1 MTGPSE
7 SPLPRDMRGPGPV
20 IRGSRL
26 GAGTA
31 AAMLAVLAT
40 SASLLWPP
48 RPLLLWNASAS
59 SPVGLYS
66 VDWRSSLSV
75 GDMVVAWPPPDARR
89 LAAARHYLPASV
101 PLVKRIAAA
110 SGARICARGA
120 RIYIDGRMAALR
132 RSHDPEGRRLP
143 WWSGCRLL
151 KGGDLLLLS
160 PHSPAAFDGRYFG
173 PTRERE
179 VIGRARLLWAD

>member
-1 MTGPSE
+1 MTACGD
-7 SPLPRDMRGPGPV
+7 SPLPRGMRGSGPA
-20 IRGSRL
+20 IRKSRL

-31 AAMLAVLAT
+31 AAMLAVLAA
-40 SASLLWPP
+40 SATLLWRP

-66 VDWRSSLSV
+66 VDWRSSLSA

-89 LAAARHYLPASV
+89 LAAARDYLPSSV
-101 PLVKRIAAA
+101 PLVKRIAAV

-120 RIYIDGRMAALR
+120 RIYIDGRMAAIR

-143 WWSGCRLL
+143 WWSGCRIL

-160 PHSPAAFDGRYFG
+160 PHSPEAFDGRYFG
-173 PTRERE
+173 ATHQRE
-179 VIGRARLLWAD
+179 VIGRARRLWAD

>member
-7 SPLPRDMRGPGPV
+7 NPLPRET
-20 IRGSRL
+20 RGSAPALRSL
-26 GAGTA
+26 WLSAGTA
-31 AAMLAVLAT
+31 AAALAMLAAA
-40 SASLLWPP
+40 ASFLWPS

-66 VDWRSSLSV
+66 VDWRSRLSA

-89 LAAARHYLPASV
+89 LAAARDYLPSSV
-101 PLVKRIAAA
+101 PLVKRIAAV
-110 SGARICARGA
+110 SGARICARGE
-120 RIYIDGRMAALR
+120 RIYIDGRMAAIR

-143 WWSGCRLL
+143 WWSGCRIL

-160 PHSPAAFDGRYFG
+160 PHSPEAFDGRYFG
-173 PTRERE
+173 ATHQRE